1 MPGFRCLLIS
11 SNFPPV
17 VGGSGVVYEKIAE
30 HLPGQVRALSG
41 RISVRDGQML
51 QGIAQHDAAVKYAID
66 RLDLLRPRLTGR
78 RPGLLGGV
86 IWRLG
91 EVLPVQFKVWR
102 RVRAIVRDHGVN
114 VVCIGDLESLGW
126 LARPCKRL
134 GCMVLI
140 YVHGEE
146 LTINAF
152 SARADRA
159 KRRHLVLAGAVASV
173 SSFTRSVLINEY
185 QVKPENIHLIPNGVD
200 LAMFTPRPRNTGLL
214 ARYDAADKRVIFGI
228 GRHILRKGFDR
239 VIEAMPAILQ
249 QVPNAVFLCGG
260 SGPETPRFRALA
272 AKCGVT
278 GAVRFIGHIA
288 DAELADHYASADVFA
303 MPNRT
308 MPDGNTEGFG
318 LVFLEANACGTPVV
332 AGVAGG
338 APDAVKHGVNGLA
351 VDGEN
356 ADEVAQAILRILT
369 GPALADQLKRQGLET
384 ARASGWDSRANAF
397 AALCQSLVDG
407 NALR

>member
-1 MPGFRCLLIS
+1 M
-11 SNFPPV
+11 
-17 VGGSGVVYEKIAE
+17 VYEKIAE

-41 RISVRDGQML
+41 RMRVRDGEML
-51 QGIAQHDAAVKYAID
+51 PGIAQHDAAVNYAID
-66 RLDLLRPRLTGR
+66 RLDLLRPRMTGR
-78 RPGLLGGV
+78 RPGFLGGV
-86 IWRLG
+86 IWRLS
-91 EVLPVQFKVWR
+91 EVLPIQFKVWR
-102 RVRAIVRDHGVN
+102 RVRAIVRAHGIN

-126 LARPCKRL
+126 LASPCKRL
-134 GCMVLI
+134 GCKVLI

-146 LTINAF
+146 LTITAF
-152 SARADRA
+152 SPRTDRA
-159 KRRHLVLAGAVASV
+159 KRRHLVLADAVASV
-173 SSFTRSVLINEY
+173 SNFTRGVLVNEY
-185 QVKPENIHLIPNGVD
+185 RLKPENIQLIPNGVD
-200 LAMFTPRPRNTGLL
+200 LAMFTPRPRNAALL

-249 QVPNAVFLCGG
+249 QVPDAVFLCGG
-260 SGPETPRFRALA
+260 SGPETPRFRELA
-272 AKCGVT
+272 AQCGVT

-288 DAELADHYASADVFA
+288 DDELADHYASADIFV

-318 LVFLEANACGTPVV
+318 LVFLEANACGAPVV

-338 APDAVKHGVNGLA
+338 APDAVQNGVNGLA

-356 ADEVAQAILRILT
+356 AGEVAQAICRILT
-369 GPALADQLKRQGLET
+369 GPALAEQLKRQGLDT

-407 NALR
+407 NAIR